1 MSPLRIIDR
10 IIFDEYQPTRESL
23 VLFRFLYALCLLTLA
38 LPRLFWIEKFPATFF
53 APPLGLTY
61 LFFTGFPP
69 GWVLSLLDAVPV
81 VATVYLLCGRA
92 VSVASWVVTLAL
104 IVGNAWSYSFGKI
117 NHDILFVAA
126 PAVMMLAGWDGRR
139 PVRAWPM
146 ALYAWCIG
154 LAMFTAAW
162 QKALSGWLDP
172 STHAVLAHTLGNISM
187 TARETV
193 TAQFLLQWTPSVI
206 WEAQDIA
213 TVLLEGAFIV
223 LWPWRTGFRAVCAF
237 ACLFHLGVAL
247 IMRITF
253 LSNLLAYA
261 AFVEWRDLPGAPAL
275 LRLRLW
281 FESWSAAQVL
291 AAGIVTAIVFA
302 TVGNPVENFARYL
315 LFHDEATTPVYSLSL
330 ALSVVAAAIGLGY
343 LWRLCRRQFAI
354 AR

>member
-1 MSPLRIIDR
+1 MSVLRRIDR
-10 IIFDEYQPTRESL
+10 IIFEEYQPTRESL
-23 VLFRFLYALCLLTLA
+23 ALFRFLYALCLLALA
-38 LPRLFWIEKFPATFF
+38 LPRLFWIEKFPDTFF

-69 GWVLSLLDAVPV
+69 GWVFSLLDAVLV

-92 VSVASWVVTLAL
+92 VSMASWVVTLAL
-104 IVGNAWSYSFGKI
+104 LVGNAWSYSFGKI

-126 PAVMMLAGWDGRR
+126 PAVMTLAGWDGRR

-146 ALYAWCIG
+146 ALYAWCIA

-172 STHAVLAHTLGNISM
+172 STHAVLAHTLGNMTM

-193 TAQFLLQWTPSVI
+193 TAKLALQWTPGVI

-213 TVLLEGAFIV
+213 TVLLEGGFIL
-223 LWPWRTGFRAVCAF
+223 LWPWRTGFRAICAV

-261 AFVEWRDLPGAPAL
+261 AFVEWQDMPGATAL
-275 LRLRLW
+275 LRVRLW
-281 FESWSAAQVL
+281 FESWSGAQVL
-291 AAGIVTAIVFA
+291 AAGILTAVVYV
-302 TVGNPVENFARYL
+302 TVGNPLENLARYL
-315 LFHDEATTPVYSLSL
+315 NFHDEPTFPVYSLSL
-330 ALSVVAAAIGLGY
+330 LLSVGAAGMAIGY
-343 LWRLCRRQFAI
+343 LWRLWRRQPAVT
-354 AR
+354 R